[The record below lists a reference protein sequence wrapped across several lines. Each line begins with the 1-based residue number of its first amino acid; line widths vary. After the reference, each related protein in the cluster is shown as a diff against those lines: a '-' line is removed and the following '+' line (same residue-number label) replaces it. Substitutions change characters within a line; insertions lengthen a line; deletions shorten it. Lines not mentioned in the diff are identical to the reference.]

1 MSGRLNM
8 GGDPGG
14 YGMNI
19 AKSFIPGKGYVP
31 AVKAPRSEL
40 RSAVRDAAGKGP
52 RVPVTSRGT
61 HPRDNEMN
69 NQMYRFNQTRVK
81 PSGRKNIW
89 LGEGDVD
96 DHKEIMSS
104 LPKKA
109 KRPVVVHAGPANPAL
124 RGYALG
130 RAGTKRPAH
139 VVLSRGGMEPGIASH
154 EIAHATPRRSQ
165 GRLSNVVEGSK
176 TLSREEAR
184 ADAAQIARQGRN
196 TGSAYELTAARKK
209 RLKLEFNGGEID
221 GPEYGRMRAKLGKPV
236 PGRLEAE
243 RVAAVE
249 GVKAVRNAQKVPFTR
264 GMSNAN
270 DPLRSPKASEI
281 LKAETTM
288 SEHHARKLVSQ
299 VGDRG
304 PLPKTM
310 SRQEKMRAY
319 EARYVAAG
327 GPKSEKWN
335 QRAKLA
341 GGVSAAGGGVA
352 GASALGM
359 LAARKRPRVRR
370 AASTTSLLGTAG
382 WGLGGLAAH
391 DARKRRASY
400 NSSPGGVAASALT
413 RMRNYSPKE

>member
-1 MSGRLNM
+1 MSGRLSM
-8 GGDPGG
+8 GGDHGG

-19 AKSFIPGKGYVP
+19 A
-31 AVKAPRSEL
+31 
-40 RSAVRDAAGKGP
+40 
-52 RVPVTSRGT
+52 
-61 HPRDNEMN
+61 
-69 NQMYRFNQTRVK
+69 
-81 PSGRKNIW
+81 
-89 LGEGDVD
+89 
-96 DHKEIMSS
+96 
-104 LPKKA
+104 
-109 KRPVVVHAGPANPAL
+109 
-124 RGYALG
+124 
-130 RAGTKRPAH
+130 
-139 VVLSRGGMEPGIASH
+139 
-154 EIAHATPRRSQ
+154 
-165 GRLSNVVEGSK
+165 
-176 TLSREEAR
+176 
-184 ADAAQIARQGRN
+184 
-196 TGSAYELTAARKK
+196 
-209 RLKLEFNGGEID
+209 
-221 GPEYGRMRAKLGKPV
+221 
-236 PGRLEAE
+236 
-243 RVAAVE
+243 
-249 GVKAVRNAQKVPFTR
+249 
-264 GMSNAN
+264 
-270 DPLRSPKASEI
+270 
-281 LKAETTM
+281 KAETTM

-310 SRQEKMRAY
+310 SRPEKMRAY